1 MAGCYALIVAAG
13 RGQRFGDE
21 IPKQYAPL
29 GGGTILGKCIGA
41 FINHPNVDGVRC
53 VINENDIDLYKE
65 TAKSFS
71 LERLLS
77 PVFGGETRQQSVLGG
92 LESLSGLSPD
102 KVLIH
107 DGARPFAS
115 TELISNIISA
125 LDNAPGAIP
134 TLAVVDTLKK
144 GHDGL
149 IEKTVSRDNLFRAQ
163 TPQGFRFSEITKS
176 HRNFANEIMTDDAS
190 LFEKSGLTVAM
201 VDGFEDNFKITTPED
216 YVRAKNKMN
225 ISLAH
230 EETRTGFGF
239 DVHRLGI
246 GSNVRLCGVDIPF
259 NKSLIGHSD
268 ADVGL
273 HALTDALLGAI
284 SEGDIGHHF
293 PPTDH
298 RWKGLNSETFVQ
310 RAVEL
315 IKEKNGKIINV
326 DVTMVCEAPKIGPYR
341 AQMRDRVASILGID
355 MARVSIKATTTE
367 GLGATGRGE
376 GIAAQ
381 AVANVKIPFS

>member
-149 IEKTVSRDNLFRAQ
+149 IEKTVS
-163 TPQGFRFSEITKS
+163 
-176 HRNFANEIMTDDAS
+176 
-190 LFEKSGLTVAM
+190 
-201 VDGFEDNFKITTPED
+201 
-216 YVRAKNKMN
+216 
-225 ISLAH
+225 
-230 EETRTGFGF
+230 
-239 DVHRLGI
+239 
-246 GSNVRLCGVDIPF
+246 
-259 NKSLIGHSD
+259 
-268 ADVGL
+268 
-273 HALTDALLGAI
+273 
-284 SEGDIGHHF
+284 
-293 PPTDH
+293 
-298 RWKGLNSETFVQ
+298 
-310 RAVEL
+310 
-315 IKEKNGKIINV
+315 
-326 DVTMVCEAPKIGPYR
+326 
-341 AQMRDRVASILGID
+341 
-355 MARVSIKATTTE
+355 
-367 GLGATGRGE
+367 
-376 GIAAQ
+376 
-381 AVANVKIPFS
+381 